1 MQTNTFRLC
10 EKSGNRRAPKSE
22 EIMKLAIG
30 TTARE
35 ISRRAG
41 LDGVGP
47 EIALAGAGLIAIAVF
62 KLLQP
67 MLPDAAMLPL
77 IVSIFFV
84 MAAAAAF
91 WAWWRGTPS
100 RTRLLNYWDVSGL
113 LTFIGICLAAVI
125 EPEALAQL
133 VAVDDRAAK

>member
-1 MQTNTFRLC
+1 
-10 EKSGNRRAPKSE
+10 
-22 EIMKLAIG
+22 MKLAIG

-35 ISRRAG
+35 ISQRASREA
-41 LDGVGP
+41 VGP
-47 EIALAGAGLIAIAVF
+47 EIALAGGCLLTIAVF

-67 MLPDAAMLPL
+67 TLPDAAMLPL

-84 MAAAAAF
+84 MAASAAF

-133 VAVDDRAAK
+133 VAADDRAAK

>member
-1 MQTNTFRLC
+1 
-10 EKSGNRRAPKSE
+10 
-22 EIMKLAIG
+22 MKLAIG

-35 ISRRAG
+35 FSRRAG
-41 LDGVGP
+41 LDAVGP
-47 EIALAGAGLIAIAVF
+47 EIALAGACLFAIGVF
-62 KLLQP
+62 KLLQTVV
-67 MLPDAAMLPL
+67 PDAAMLPL

-84 MAAAAAF
+84 MAGTAGF
-91 WAWWRGTPS
+91 WAWRLGTPS
-100 RTRLLNYWDVSGL
+100 RTRQLNYWDVSGL

>member
-1 MQTNTFRLC
+1 
-10 EKSGNRRAPKSE
+10 
-22 EIMKLAIG
+22 MKLAIG